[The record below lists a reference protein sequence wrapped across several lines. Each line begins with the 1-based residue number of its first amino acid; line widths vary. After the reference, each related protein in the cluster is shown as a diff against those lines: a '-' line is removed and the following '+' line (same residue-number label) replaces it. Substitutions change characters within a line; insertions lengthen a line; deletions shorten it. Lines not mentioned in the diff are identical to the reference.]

1 MMRRRFAAFAAAGSL
16 VVGLAA
22 CTTGGSGDESDA
34 LVVYSGRSENLV
46 GPLMAEIEESTGID
60 LEVRYASTPEMAAQ
74 IAEEGEASP
83 ADLFFSQDA
92 GALGALSKA
101 GLLAEL
107 DDATV
112 SAVPAE
118 YRAADGTWVA
128 TSLRARVL
136 VYDSEVL
143 EESEVPDTIDA
154 LTEPEW
160 RGKVGY
166 APTNA
171 SFQSFV
177 TALRVDRGDEAAEQW
192 LRDFL
197 ANDPLT
203 YDNNV
208 ALLEAADTG
217 AIELG
222 LTNHYYWYNT
232 SEEKG
237 VDNMRAR
244 VRYLAQGDPGALVN
258 IAGVG
263 ILASTDRPE
272 DALRV
277 VEALLGE
284 QAQRYFLEE
293 ASEYP
298 VVSGITSDAV
308 ELPPIETLGGP
319 DIDLADLD
327 GLEETQQMLARV
339 GMI

>member
-1 MMRRRFAAFAAAGSL
+1 MMRRRLAAIAAAGSL

-22 CTTGGSGDESDA
+22 CTTDGAGDDA

-46 GPLMAEIEESTGID
+46 GPLLAQIEENTGID

-74 IAEEGEASP
+74 IAEEGQASP

-92 GALGALSKA
+92 GALGALSKE
-101 GLLAEL
+101 GLLTQL
-107 DDATV
+107 DEATV
-112 SAVPAE
+112 AQVPAE
-118 YRAADGTWVA
+118 YRATDGTWVA

-143 EESEVPDTIDA
+143 EESDVPDTIDV

-160 RGKVGY
+160 RGRVGY

-177 TALRVDRGDEAAEQW
+177 TGLRVDRGDEAAEQW

-197 ANDPLT
+197 ANEPKT

-217 AIELG
+217 EVELG

-232 SEEKG
+232 AQEKG
-237 VDNMRAR
+237 EENMRAR
-244 VRYLAQGDPGALVN
+244 VHYLSKGDPGALVN
-258 IAGVG
+258 VAGVG
-263 ILASTDRPE
+263 VLASTDRPE
-272 DALRV
+272 DARRV
-277 VEALLGE
+277 VEELLGE
-284 QAQRYFLEE
+284 EAQLYFLEE
-293 ASEYP
+293 DSEYP
-298 VVSGITSDAV
+298 VVPGITSEAV
-308 ELPPIETLGGP
+308 GLPPLETLGGP
-319 DIDLADLD
+319 DIDLGDLD
-327 GLEETQQMLARV
+327 GLEQTQQMLTRV

>member
-1 MMRRRFAAFAAAGSL
+1 MTRRRLAAIAAAASL
-16 VVGLAA
+16 VLGLTA
-22 CTTGGSGDESDA
+22 CTTGGSGDDSDA

-46 GPLMAEIEESTGID
+46 GPLLARIEESTGID

-101 GLLAEL
+101 GLLAPL
-107 DDATV
+107 DASIV
-112 SAVPAE
+112 GPVPAE
-118 YRAADGTWVA
+118 YRAPDDTWVA

-136 VYDSEVL
+136 IYDTEAL
-143 EESEVPDTIDA
+143 QESGVPDTIDA
-154 LTEPEW
+154 LTAPEW
-160 RGKVGY
+160 KGEVGY

-197 ANDPLT
+197 ANEPKS
-203 YDNNV
+203 YENNV
-208 ALLEAADTG
+208 ALLEAVDSG
-217 AIELG
+217 AVTLG

-232 SEEKG
+232 AQEKG
-237 VDNMRAR
+237 PENMRAA
-244 VRYLAQGDPGALVN
+244 VRYLAKGDPGALVN
-258 IAGVG
+258 VAGVG
-263 ILASTDRPE
+263 VLGSSDRSE
-272 DALRV
+272 DARRV
-277 VEALLGE
+277 VEALLDE
-284 QAQRYFLEE
+284 QSQLYFLEE

-298 VVSGITSDAV
+298 VLPGVTSDSV
-308 ELPPIETLGGP
+308 DLPPLETLGGP
-319 DIDLADLD
+319 DIDLGDLD
-327 GLEETQQMLARV
+327 GLEQTQQMLARV

>member
-1 MMRRRFAAFAAAGSL
+1 MMRRRLAALAAVGSL

-22 CTTGGSGDESDA
+22 CTTDGAGDDSDA

-46 GPLMAEIEESTGID
+46 GPLLAQIGERTGID

-74 IAEEGEASP
+74 IAEEGQASP
-83 ADLFFSQDA
+83 ADIFFSQDA
-92 GALGALSKA
+92 GALGALSKE

-107 DDATV
+107 DDTTIDV
-112 SAVPAE
+112 VPAE

-136 VYDSEVL
+136 VYDSEAL

-177 TALRVDRGDEAAEQW
+177 TGLRVDRGDEAAEQW

-197 ANDPLT
+197 ANEPKT
-203 YDNNV
+203 YDNNN

-217 AIELG
+217 DVELG

-232 SEEKG
+232 AQEKG
-237 VDNMRAR
+237 EENMRAR
-244 VRYLAQGDPGALVN
+244 VHYLTQGDPGALVN
-258 IAGVG
+258 VAGVG
-263 ILASTDRPE
+263 VLASSDRQE

-277 VEALLGE
+277 VQELLGE
-284 QAQRYFLEE
+284 QAQLYFLEE
-293 ASEYP
+293 SSEYP
-298 VVSGITSDAV
+298 VVPGITSDAV
-308 ELPPIETLGGP
+308 GLPPFETLGGP
-319 DIDLADLD
+319 DIDLGDLD
-327 GLEETQQMLARV
+327 GLEQTQQMLTRV

>member
-1 MMRRRFAAFAAAGSL
+1 MMRRRLAAIAAAGSL
-16 VVGLAA
+16 VVGLSA
-22 CTTGGSGDESDA
+22 CTTDGAGDDSDA

-46 GPLMAEIEESTGID
+46 GPLFEQIEESTGLD

-92 GALGALSKA
+92 GALGALSKE
-101 GLLAEL
+101 GLLTEL
-107 DDATV
+107 DDATIDV
-112 SAVPAE
+112 VPAE
-118 YRAADGTWVA
+118 YRATDGTWVA

-143 EESEVPDTIDA
+143 EEADVPDTIDA
-154 LTEPEW
+154 LTAPEW

-177 TALRVDRGDEAAEQW
+177 TGLRVDRGDEAAEQW

-197 ANDPLT
+197 ANEPKT

-217 AIELG
+217 DVELG

-232 SEEKG
+232 AEEKG
-237 VDNMRAR
+237 PENMRAR

-258 IAGVG
+258 VAGVG
-263 ILASTDRPE
+263 VLASTERPD

-277 VEALLGE
+277 VQELLGE
-284 QAQRYFLEE
+284 QAQLYFLEE

-298 VVSGITSDAV
+298 VVPGIASDAV
-308 ELPPIETLGGP
+308 DLPPLETLGGP
-319 DIDLADLD
+319 DIDLGDLD
-327 GLEETQQMLARV
+327 GLEQTQQMLTRV